1 MVKIEK
7 ESDIELLNSSHYLIK
22 KYLQNQFNIICKN
35 YDCTDLNEVGAI
47 FYLYSP
53 KDLKRYKEIGLSL
66 SFDRSIYETSDLIT
80 LNDGAAKITIFQV
93 IYLLNNDM
101 AVTVIFDMDIL
112 DDLTKSWL
120 LEDCTERT
128 VSL

>member
-22 KYLQNQFNIICKN
+22 KHLQNQFNLICKN
-35 YDCTDLNEVGAI
+35 YDCTDLSKVGAI
-47 FYLYSP
+47 FYLCRY
-53 KDLKRYKEIGLSL
+53 DDIKRFSEIGLTL
-66 SFDRSIYETSDLIT
+66 PYDETVYETSDLIT
-80 LNDGAAKITIFQV
+80 LNDGKSKFTIFQV
-93 IYLLNNDM
+93 VYLLNNDM
-101 AVTVIFDMDIL
+101 AITVVFDMNIL

-128 VSL
+128 VYL

>member
-7 ESDIELLNSSHYLIK
+7 ESDMELLNSSHYLIK

-47 FYLYSP
+47 FYLRNKS
-53 KDLKRYKEIGLSL
+53 DLKRYREIGLSMPY
-66 SFDRSIYETSDLIT
+66 DEAVYETSDLIT
-80 LNDGAAKITIFQV
+80 LNDRAAKITIFQA

-101 AVTVIFDMDIL
+101 AVTVIFDMNIL

-120 LEDCTERT
+120 LEECTERT
-128 VSL
+128 VYL